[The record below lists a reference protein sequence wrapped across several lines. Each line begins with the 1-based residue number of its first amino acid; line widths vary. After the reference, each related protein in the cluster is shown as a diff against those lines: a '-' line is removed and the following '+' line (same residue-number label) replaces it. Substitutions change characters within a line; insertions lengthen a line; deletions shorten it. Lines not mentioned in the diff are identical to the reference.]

1 MVYRCT
7 RIHSGYRY
15 TMSNHSG
22 NECLAL
28 VQVRLETLEVDVE
41 RARGTVEPDD
51 ALPVATSSKVF

>member
-1 MVYRCT
+1 
-7 RIHSGYRY
+7 
-15 TMSNHSG
+15 MSNHSG